1 MRQEIIY
8 SLLAVAAV
16 PVTVNAAIV
25 PTGTVT
31 SNWTGAEVSSG
42 TVVIATAGTE
52 VTCNLGELVPGKY
65 QLVIGKSNSDLTIK
79 VEGKQEE
86 LKAGSNGIVEFDVDG
101 SEPKTVVFT
110 VIAKST
116 ATLESISLNLNF
128 DFKGAYDILHN
139 AYIDVFNEIT
149 SYGYAIDEKG
159 NYDEKP
165 RTPDQTEAK
174 QVLDQR
180 KSIEAIEAAESN
192 VTGGYESVYKAYG
205 LWKGVENS
213 TIYTTIETARQNAIT
228 KEIAYQGGQLDA
240 NLAATKTEI
249 DKAPAY
255 AQNGTVE
262 EYTNTSGARGL
273 IAQYNALKQQVEDYK
288 AGKVATGWDDIKT
301 SIVALN
307 TYATKAAK
315 DGADDIAEYKKV
327 QDAIQDAYSDYSK
340 AYKEL
345 TTDIL
350 KERIVEAIGNDIDR
364 NKNLRE
370 EADADMQ
377 KQYDA
382 IGKINLRN
390 EEYYG
395 DNVDHSNWFKDNT
408 DGNYE
413 ADLKTITDAINDIK
427 KNYTNYR
434 DKLIAADKTYTD
446 QKTAADKALEAN
458 KDAIAQNDEATL
470 KAKTDL
476 EAALKALL
484 DKINSYDTSEKR
496 AETITLTDE
505 TTAVTN
511 AKNALTEAAEP
522 IQGNINA
529 YNTMTKEIA
538 ESSDKVLSDYLAK
551 DKKYKDFDPIN
562 VNYKDRLAEIQALSA
577 SLKAVIKKQFN
588 EGKAKEY
595 YAEGEESGEYYK
607 KKKEYDDA
615 ITAFTTAVD
624 NDVTNYKNT
633 YDAINGEN
641 GDGKSGARYEYTALY
656 DKIKTLSIYLRGK
669 DANTTYHKPWM
680 DALLK
685 QITDVEEE
693 ISEYLAIEDFE
704 KLGKFEDRSTTIS
717 TKVTKV
723 LKAANSDSAIE
734 AAESAFKQ
742 QQEANHPIALAKLVW
757 GYANSIDNRIKSIEA
772 NVADDKTVY
781 GIKKSPIKDDI
792 VPIRNSYNTI
802 VATLPPDPKDAKT
815 TDLPAIEKAQDDLE
829 VLESSLIG
837 VEDTAKKA
845 EAKVKANNE
854 EFKKFGTAVYGLKTE
869 YDKQYE
875 AANKNDLDDEKKSIT
890 DGTAFAWKSLFTTIK
905 TKIDALATFDS
916 NNAITK
922 IKDPTILAEYNNE
935 DLSSDDYSSI
945 ITEYKTEIENASKGA
960 ATAQANAL
968 AYNRLNAAYTTALD
982 KVNKALAFI
991 TTGESQATMEP
1002 DSYYTTLWNN
1012 AETGYTA
1019 LMTKYKGE
1027 IDAANTAFGFTE
1039 DKDAT
1044 KFPVAVESTITENMK
1059 KVADEAELQP
1069 ENARLNKVF
1078 HDAQVSAIN
1087 SAEDAYKK
1095 VSVTLSEKPVTTLTD
1110 SCKTVLADLNKTL
1123 KEKEALAETNFNS
1136 GKSNDDGT
1144 LTTSINTITNK
1155 MNEILNTFN
1164 ADYDESVKKDNDKHY
1179 AEILDSISSAK
1190 KAYLDAT
1197 EFVNQFKGMQ
1207 STTFAKALEIAE
1219 SNFATLDAILKAF
1232 PAAINALGAKAQSV
1246 YAEKINTSE
1255 LFDYKPI
1262 RDNIVAEKKKITD
1275 GLEEY
1280 QGKINEQLSTLSTA
1294 IKGYEEKLS
1303 NAKAAIK
1310 AFSEETD
1317 KEVLEAYANAALQDV
1332 ITLISEL
1339 KDAQAAFDITSLDK
1353 LFAQA
1358 EDQNTGIS
1366 KMIEK
1371 DKNAAAAKE
1380 LEAILKQCEAKLSD
1394 YAEYMAKQ
1402 DEKAQEDYATDVKTL
1417 EGYRED
1423 FNKQNAA
1430 LTLATNFSTLKENY
1444 QKWLKNN
1451 TAAKLMN
1458 VEAKRKALQVLIEER
1473 EAALAAATKVIEK
1486 YAAAG
1491 TMKKFDLADIQ
1502 AKIDEFKKT
1511 VDETADTDID
1521 NLFKAR
1527 KEGTKETEPED
1538 DSKYLQENVDDKI
1551 KTALG
1556 DGLVNAEYSYLSTA
1570 VKNLTSAYYTL
1581 EGKDKEAAA
1590 EFEESIFGDQEH
1602 KVKSLQ
1608 EEIDAIY
1615 GAIQNEDKTV
1625 DDLFPYEAKIS
1636 TLTAA
1641 LTKAIGA
1648 DNTTLIK
1655 ELTEQLETI
1664 ANKAKLSSYSESIQN
1679 QLATETAALSTKI
1692 EEAKSLLADTDNINF
1707 NKSKIDNTFAQLD
1720 KEADALI
1727 AKAETL
1733 AKAEKEAAE
1742 TLEELNGYLDAL
1754 KKKLDEAV
1762 ETLNDTERFEKVNS
1776 STYSAKLSQIETS
1789 ISDEKTTLAN
1799 DIANGKTTAA
1809 AVKTEYD
1816 SKDGDFYKFVTETG
1830 PTIEDLLNTAARREV
1845 ILIANDLSSQLK
1857 AITYN
1862 PDNYL
1867 DGEAKHIA
1875 GELESLKD
1883 AVGEEKSLVNGGYHP
1898 TGLYRKAK
1906 GDDAYSYKDEND
1918 ATKNEPA
1925 VSALT
1930 LDGDANANPTIPSL
1944 KDVKDEAKGY
1954 AERIT
1959 VLVEYIGKNAAET
1972 KPEIIPGDITGTG
1985 EVTDDDVEAMI
1996 KKVADLPADFEPTEQ
2011 ELALLDVNGD
2021 GKVNI
2026 GDVIATYN
2034 VSVGLNWDGS
2044 DPDYTGARQKAA
2056 ENAEQG
2062 NVSIEATGLGNG
2074 VTRLVL
2080 TLDSPMEFIAFQTDV
2095 LLANG
2100 VKIVG
2105 EQLSEAAQG
2114 LTLTTNDVT
2123 DTRHRVM
2130 GYSFSSSINNGAV
2143 LQIDV
2148 EGDDAVA
2155 FDDIYFTTRSAK
2167 TYKFEVN
2174 GITGISTVSADTQ
2187 DKTVYDLRGKV
2198 VKSLKKGVN
2207 LVRDAFGNVKKILVK

>member
-1 MRQEIIY
+1 M
-8 SLLAVAAV
+8 
-16 PVTVNAAIV
+16 
-25 PTGTVT
+25 
-31 SNWTGAEVSSG
+31 
-42 TVVIATAGTE
+42 
-52 VTCNLGELVPGKY
+52 
-65 QLVIGKSNSDLTIK
+65 
-79 VEGKQEE
+79 
-86 LKAGSNGIVEFDVDG
+86 
-101 SEPKTVVFT
+101 
-110 VIAKST
+110 
-116 ATLESISLNLNF
+116 
-128 DFKGAYDILHN
+128 
-139 AYIDVFNEIT
+139 
-149 SYGYAIDEKG
+149 
-159 NYDEKP
+159 
-165 RTPDQTEAK
+165 
-174 QVLDQR
+174 
-180 KSIEAIEAAESN
+180 
-192 VTGGYESVYKAYG
+192 
-205 LWKGVENS
+205 
-213 TIYTTIETARQNAIT
+213 
-228 KEIAYQGGQLDA
+228 
-240 NLAATKTEI
+240 
-249 DKAPAY
+249 
-255 AQNGTVE
+255 
-262 EYTNTSGARGL
+262 
-273 IAQYNALKQQVEDYK
+273 
-288 AGKVATGWDDIKT
+288 
-301 SIVALN
+301 
-307 TYATKAAK
+307 
-315 DGADDIAEYKKV
+315 
-327 QDAIQDAYSDYSK
+327 
-340 AYKEL
+340 
-345 TTDIL
+345 
-350 KERIVEAIGNDIDR
+350 
-364 NKNLRE
+364 
-370 EADADMQ
+370 
-377 KQYDA
+377 
-382 IGKINLRN
+382 
-390 EEYYG
+390 
-395 DNVDHSNWFKDNT
+395 
-408 DGNYE
+408 
-413 ADLKTITDAINDIK
+413 
-427 KNYTNYR
+427 
-434 DKLIAADKTYTD
+434 
-446 QKTAADKALEAN
+446 
-458 KDAIAQNDEATL
+458 
-470 KAKTDL
+470 
-476 EAALKALL
+476 
-484 DKINSYDTSEKR
+484 
-496 AETITLTDE
+496 
-505 TTAVTN
+505 
-511 AKNALTEAAEP
+511 
-522 IQGNINA
+522 
-529 YNTMTKEIA
+529 
-538 ESSDKVLSDYLAK
+538 
-551 DKKYKDFDPIN
+551 
-562 VNYKDRLAEIQALSA
+562 
-577 SLKAVIKKQFN
+577 
-588 EGKAKEY
+588 
-595 YAEGEESGEYYK
+595 
-607 KKKEYDDA
+607 
-615 ITAFTTAVD
+615 
-624 NDVTNYKNT
+624 
-633 YDAINGEN
+633 
-641 GDGKSGARYEYTALY
+641 
-656 DKIKTLSIYLRGK
+656 
-669 DANTTYHKPWM
+669 
-680 DALLK
+680 
-685 QITDVEEE
+685 
-693 ISEYLAIEDFE
+693 
-704 KLGKFEDRSTTIS
+704 
-717 TKVTKV
+717 
-723 LKAANSDSAIE
+723 
-734 AAESAFKQ
+734 
-742 QQEANHPIALAKLVW
+742 
-757 GYANSIDNRIKSIEA
+757 
-772 NVADDKTVY
+772 DDK
-781 GIKKSPIKDDI
+781 
-792 VPIRNSYNTI
+792 
-802 VATLPPDPKDAKT
+802 
-815 TDLPAIEKAQDDLE
+815 E
-829 VLESSLIG
+829 
-837 VEDTAKKA
+837 
-845 EAKVKANNE
+845 
-854 EFKKFGTAVYGLKTE
+854 
-869 YDKQYE
+869 
-875 AANKNDLDDEKKSIT
+875 KSIT
-890 DGTAFAWKSLFTTIK
+890 DGTAFAWKKLFTTIK

-916 NNAITK
+916 NNAITS
-922 IKDPTILAEYNNE
+922 IDNETIYAEYDNE

-968 AYNRLNAAYTTALD
+968 AYKRLNAAYTTASD

-1012 AETGYTA
+1012 AETGYKA
-1019 LMTKYKGE
+1019 LMTKYSGE
-1027 IDAANTAFGFTE
+1027 IEAAKTAFGFTE
-1039 DKDAT
+1039 ENDAT

-1087 SAEDAYKK
+1087 SAESAYKK

-1123 KEKEALAETNFNS
+1123 KEKEALAETNFKS

-1207 STTFAKALEIAE
+1207 STTFAKALEVAE

-1232 PAAINALGAKAQSV
+1232 PAAINALEAKAQSA

-1262 RDNIVAEKKKITD
+1262 RENIVAEKKKITD

-1294 IKGYEEKLS
+1294 IKGYEEKLY
-1303 NAKAAIK
+1303 NAKVAIK

-1317 KEVLEAYANAALQDV
+1317 EEVLEAYAKAALQDV

-1339 KDAQAAFDITSLDK
+1339 KDAQSAFDITSLDK

-1380 LEAILKQCEAKLSD
+1380 LEVILKQCEAKLSD

-1402 DEKAQEDYATDVKTL
+1402 DEDAQKAYATDVKTL

-1430 LTLATNFSTLKENY
+1430 LTLTTNFSTLKSNY
-1444 QKWLKNN
+1444 QNWLKDN

-1458 VEAKRKALQVLIEER
+1458 VDAKRKALQVLIEER

-1491 TMKKFDLADIQ
+1491 SMKKFDLADIQ

-1570 VKNLTSAYYTL
+1570 VKNLTSAYYAL
-1581 EGKDKEAAA
+1581 EEKDKEAAA
-1590 EFEESIFGDQEH
+1590 EFKESILGDLKTGNEH

-1625 DDLFPYEAKIS
+1625 DDLLPYEAKIS

-1679 QLATETAALSTKI
+1679 QLATEAAALSTKI

-1830 PTIEDLLNTAARREV
+1830 TTIEDLLNTAARREV
-1845 ILIANDLSSQLK
+1845 ILIANDLSSQFK

-1875 GELESLKD
+1875 DELESLKD

-1898 TGLYRKAK
+1898 TGLYLKAK

-1918 ATKNEPA
+1918 ATKNVAA

-1959 VLVEYIGKNAAET
+1959 VLVEYIGKNAAENP
-1972 KPEIIPGDITGTG
+1972 KPTVIPGDLTGKG
-1985 EVTDDDVEAMI
+1985 EVKDEDVDKFLADFSSGNVPEPGDEAFVRYDANGDGVI
-1996 KKVADLPADFEPTEQ
+1996 NVADLVAIYNLSQ
-2011 ELALLDVNGD
+2011 GLDIH
-2021 GKVNI
+2021 GK
-2026 GDVIATYN
+2026 
-2034 VSVGLNWDGS
+2034 
-2044 DPDYTGARQKAA
+2044 DPDWKGVRQKVSEVADK
-2056 ENAEQG
+2056 G
-2062 NVSIEATGLGNG
+2062 SVNVEATNMGNG
-2074 VTRLVL
+2074 ITRVALQL
-2080 TLDSPMEFIAFQTDV
+2080 NTTQEFIVFQTDV
-2095 LLANG
+2095 MLSNG
-2100 VKIVG
+2100 MKIVG
-2105 EQLSEAAQG
+2105 EQLGEAAQG
-2114 LTLTTNDVT
+2114 LTLTSNNLT
-2123 DTRHRVM
+2123 DTKHRVL
-2130 GYSFSSSINNGAV
+2130 GYALDGSSISNGTV
-2143 LQIDV
+2143 LYIDV
-2148 EGDDAVA
+2148 EGDGSIVFDNIA
-2155 FDDIYFTTRSAK
+2155 FGTRSAK
-2167 TYKFEVN
+2167 SYTFDTSST
-2174 GITGISTVSADTQ
+2174 TGISTVNADSNNE
-2187 DKTVYDLRGKV
+2187 TVYDLRGKV
-2198 VKSLKKGVN
+2198 VNGLKKGVN
-2207 LVRDAFGNVKKILVK
+2207 IIRDAYGNVKKRIIK